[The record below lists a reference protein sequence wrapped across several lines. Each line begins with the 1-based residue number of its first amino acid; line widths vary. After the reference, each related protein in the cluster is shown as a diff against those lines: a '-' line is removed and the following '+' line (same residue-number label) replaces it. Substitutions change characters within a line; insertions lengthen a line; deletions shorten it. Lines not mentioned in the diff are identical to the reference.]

1 MKYYGIIGYPL
12 THSFSQQYF
21 NQKFKQLV
29 IPDCRYESFPIRSV
43 DEIQNLVKQNPD
55 LAGLNVTI
63 PYKKQVLDYLTDRSQ
78 IPAGLEACNCIK
90 INKSHLTGYNTDIT
104 GFEKSLLPLLKKQ
117 HNRALILGNGGA
129 AAAVK
134 FVLQKLNIS
143 YIIVSS
149 NIHDDSTLTYAD
161 LNKKIISENAL
172 IINTTPL
179 GTFPNVEACP
189 QIPYQ
194 FLGPEHLLYDLVYNP
209 DKTLFQQKGESQGA
223 LIKNGKEMLI
233 IQAEESWKIWNN
245 D

>member
-21 NQKFKQLV
+21 NQKFQQLV

-43 DEIQNLVKQNPD
+43 GEIQNLVKHNPD

-63 PYKKQVLDYLTDRSQ
+63 PYKKQVLGYLTDRSQ

-90 INKSHLTGYNTDIT
+90 IKKGQLTGYNTDIT
-104 GFEKSLLPLLKKQ
+104 GLEKSLLPLLKKQ

-134 FVLQKLNIS
+134 FVLQKLKIS
-143 YIIVSS
+143 YIIVSR

-161 LNKKIISENAL
+161 LNGKIISENAL

-209 DKTLFQQKGESQGA
+209 DKTLFQQKGEWQGA

-233 IQAEESWKIWNN
+233 IQAEESWKIWNH